1 VLPAA
6 LATIYVVWGSTYLA
20 IRVMVETMPPL
31 LSAGVRFAVAGAVF
45 LAVLRLRGGRDR
57 VRATPAQ
64 MAGAALIG
72 TLLCFGGNGL
82 VTIAE
87 RDVPS
92 ALAALIIG
100 AVPLWVIVMRSI
112 HGDRV
117 PGVTIAGVLVGF
129 LGLAVLLLPGDRPD
143 DAPLGWTLVVVAA
156 SISWAAGSFYS
167 RRTPLPDDALVST
180 GWQMLYGGAGMIV
193 VGSIAGE
200 LGDVDPAA
208 FDTDSVLAFLYL
220 IVFGSWLAFTAY
232 VWLLKHAPISTVAT
246 YAYVNPVIA
255 IVLGW
260 AILEE
265 EITATMLLGA
275 AAIVLSVASVVRR
288 EGGEDPVREPAPTP
302 ARTGRPSWRR
312 ASP

>member
-31 LSAGVRFAVAGAVF
+31 LSAGVRFAVAGAAF
-45 LAVLRLRGGRDR
+45 LAFLRLRSGPQR
-57 VRATPAQ
+57 VRVTRAQ
-64 MAGAALIG
+64 LAGAALIG

-82 VTIAE
+82 VTVAE

-100 AVPLWVIVMRSI
+100 AVPLWVIVMRSA

-117 PGVTIAGVLVGF
+117 PRNTLAGVLVGF
-129 LGLAVLLLPGDRPD
+129 AGLAVLLLPGDRPG
-143 DAPLGWTLVVVAA
+143 DAPLGWSLVVVAA

-167 RRTPLPDDALVST
+167 KRTPLPDDALVST
-180 GWQMLYGGAGMIV
+180 GWQMLLGGAGMVV
-193 VGSIAGE
+193 VGVVAGE
-200 LGDVDPAA
+200 VGDVDPSA
-208 FDTDSVLAFLYL
+208 FSTDSLLAFLYL

-232 VWLLKHAPISTVAT
+232 AWLLRHAPISTVAT

-255 IVLGW
+255 IFLGW

-265 EITATMLLGA
+265 EITPTMLAGA
-275 AAIVLSVASVVRR
+275 AAIVLSVAAVVRR
-288 EGGEDPVREPAPTP
+288 EADLTGDDEGAAPAATRAAP
-302 ARTGRPSWRR
+302 ARQGT
-312 ASP
+312 A